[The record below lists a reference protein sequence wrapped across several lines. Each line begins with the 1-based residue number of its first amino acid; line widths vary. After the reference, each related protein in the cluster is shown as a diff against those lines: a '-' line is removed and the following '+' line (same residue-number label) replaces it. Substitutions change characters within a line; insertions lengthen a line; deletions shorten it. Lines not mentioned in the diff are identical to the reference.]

1 MIKGVPRGSC
11 RIQSPSGLVVQDAAG
26 FVGRRRA
33 WANLPAKAWI
43 GQDNRRKT
51 DVNGKPAYLPVL
63 EWRNRG
69 LADHFR
75 EAVLALIR
83 GARPG
88 ELADALVLPRSRR
101 GARPPGALT
110 P

>member
-88 ELADALVLPRSRR
+88 ELADALVLPRSQR
-101 GARPPGALT
+101 GARPPAALT